1 MAAGYEL
8 TELRPGAGEY
18 KEVPSAVR
26 PILDYIFTDGFPHSI
41 EDVRTK
47 LEFCGLLLLMRLSV
61 YVNFFVDYEA

>member
-47 LEFCGLLLLMRLSV
+47 LEFCGLLLLVCMLI
-61 YVNFFVDYEA
+61 FL